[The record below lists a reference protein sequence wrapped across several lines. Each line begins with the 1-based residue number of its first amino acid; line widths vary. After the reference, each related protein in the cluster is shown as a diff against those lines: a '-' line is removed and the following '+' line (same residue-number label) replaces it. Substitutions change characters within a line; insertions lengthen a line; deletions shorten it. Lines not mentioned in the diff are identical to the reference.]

1 MYSSHREAFQQKA
14 NSKKPI
20 ESNLDSIIN
29 QAQLKM
35 KEMINENQNLHK
47 QRNLLIGQ
55 EKVMDENINSLK
67 NEINDKNE
75 EINEKTKQLSEIEE
89 NIKNLE
95 NEKKEEIRKANVK
108 EAKLK
113 DDINNINEELERI
126 KHGTIPA
133 QASKTFELKKSCE
146 EVEELKKKNN
156 QLRERLYLLSRRLYS
171 LEVRNIFLLIYIQNE
186 NERSRKDEEI
196 SANKARTG
204 IENIEQFYEEAKKKF
219 GEQEEENEEDEED
232 NDKVRSDN
240 ENEIEINKAEEEKIE
255 ENNVEHKNNENS
267 GE

>member
-35 KEMINENQNLHK
+35 KEMISEIGNYKK
-47 QRNLLIGQ
+47 QTNLLIGQ
-55 EKVMDENINSLK
+55 ERVMDENIESLK
-67 NEINDKNE
+67 TEINYKNDL
-75 EINEKTKQLSEIEE
+75 INEKNEQLLEIEE

-126 KHGTIPA
+126 KNGTIPA
-133 QASKTFELKKSCE
+133 QASKIFELKKSCE
-146 EVEELKKKNN
+146 EIEELKKKNN
-156 QLRERLYLLSRRLYS
+156 QLREQYYILSRRLYS
-171 LEVRNIFLLIYIQNE
+171 LEVRNIFFNL
-186 NERSRKDEEI
+186 
-196 SANKARTG
+196 
-204 IENIEQFYEEAKKKF
+204 NIE
-219 GEQEEENEEDEED
+219 
-232 NDKVRSDN
+232 
-240 ENEIEINKAEEEKIE
+240 
-255 ENNVEHKNNENS
+255 
-267 GE
+267 